1 MLLVE
6 LDIIKN
12 MIGRVADR
20 GPFGR
25 LLLWIDDMVCAIA
38 EQKLGLNILLCAGDN
53 TGSAQ
58 FFDEGGRFQGVLE
71 VAADGHKAD
80 IIVSNAQGTKK
91 FFVCG
96 VTDLRTGDK
105 GQDLV
110 DPILSAVYCH
120 DLVAKLRQLYGDV
133 VPKMPCA
140 DQ

>member
-53 TGSAQ
+53 TGSANSLM
-58 FFDEGGRFQGVLE
+58 RE
-71 VAADGHKAD
+71 V
-80 IIVSNAQGTKK
+80 VSKEFWKLPPMVTKQ
-91 FFVCG
+91 
-96 VTDLRTGDK
+96 T
-105 GQDLV
+105 
-110 DPILSAVYCH
+110 S
-120 DLVAKLRQLYGDV
+120 
-133 VPKMPCA
+133 
-140 DQ
+140 